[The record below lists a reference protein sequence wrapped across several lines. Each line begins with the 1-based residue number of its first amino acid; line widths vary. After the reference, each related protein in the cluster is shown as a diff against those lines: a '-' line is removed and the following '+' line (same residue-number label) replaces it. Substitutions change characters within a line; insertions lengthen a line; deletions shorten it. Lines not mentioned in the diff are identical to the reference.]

1 VFTARSR
8 RVLVLVSA
16 ALAVLLLAA
25 CGSSKKSSSGGAS
38 ADPAAIV
45 PANAPIYL
53 EASVNPSANQK
64 AAFNSLSQKILGV
77 PNPGDKI
84 IELINK
90 SAKKDGVT
98 YEKDIKPWLG
108 EKVAVEATRLGSGN
122 SSAFAVIIDTTNP
135 DKALAAI
142 QKGQTVTKG
151 KVGDVSYIKTN
162 DDTYAGTIDNYLVI
176 GNREGFAD
184 VAAAQKGDKLADQPN
199 FKAAR
204 AKAPNERL
212 AYLYV
217 GIDPLV
223 KYAALTSDTLKSQ
236 AGTLKGLI
244 GGIHAVSAWLI
255 AAPSSVEID
264 VTTVP
269 NKFGSGGGAPSA
281 FPLAKAPGDAWA
293 AATIRNVGP
302 LLTKELNQLGQI
314 GASSS
319 GQNFQQILDQLKA
332 ATGLDVHED
341 LLSWMGDAGAFVR
354 GTSLTDLGA
363 AVVIKSNNPA
373 KSQAAIGKI
382 DDLLTRIGRN
392 AAKLDVPGGTGIEIS
407 TTATGPKVQI
417 AAVGQYF
424 YIAFGNGALEDAM
437 HPSTTLDSTPN
448 FNAAVASLKGTA
460 PSVYVDL
467 QTVFGFV
474 ESLAP
479 NNPAIGKVKPY
490 LDAFTSLVA
499 GAKNGVGKVVV
510 NVKQGS
516 ATGLPSTTTPNTTP
530 NTTPSTTD
538 TNSNSAYFP
547 GG

>member
-8 RVLVLVSA
+8 RALVLVFA
-16 ALAVLLLAA
+16 ALAVLLIAA
-25 CGSSKKSSSGGAS
+25 CGSSKKSSGGGAS

-45 PANAPIYL
+45 PANATLYL

-84 IELINK
+84 VELINK
-90 SAKKDGVT
+90 SAKTDGVT

-108 EKVAVEATRLGSGN
+108 DKLAVEATKIGTGN
-122 SSAFAVIIDTTNP
+122 ASAFAVVIDTTDP
-135 DKALAAI
+135 AKALEAI

-151 KVGDVSYIKTN
+151 KVNDVDFIKTSDN
-162 DDTYAGTIDNYLVI
+162 TYAGTIDGYLVI
-176 GNREGFAD
+176 GNRAGFAD
-184 VAAAQKGDKLADQPN
+184 IAAGQKGDKLADKPT
-199 FKAAR
+199 FKEAR
-204 AKAPNERL
+204 SKAPVDRL

-217 GIDPLV
+217 DTDAIIR
-223 KYAALTSDTLKSQ
+223 YAALTSDTLKSQ
-236 AGTLKGLI
+236 AGTLQGLI
-244 GGIHAVSAWLI
+244 GGIHALSASLI
-255 AAPSSVEID
+255 AAPSSIELD

-302 LLTKELNQLGQI
+302 LLIKELNQLGQI
-314 GASSS
+314 GASGN
-319 GQNFQQILDQLKA
+319 GQNFQQILDQLKV
-332 ATGLDVHED
+332 ATGLDVQQD
-341 LLSWMGDAGAFVR
+341 LLGWMGDAGAFVR
-354 GTSLTDLGA
+354 GTSVTDLGA
-363 AVVIKSNNPA
+363 AIVIKSNNPA

-382 DDLLTRIGRN
+382 DRLLSQLGRN
-392 AAKLDVPGGTGIEIS
+392 ADKLDVPGGTGIEVA
-407 TTATGPKVQI
+407 TTATGPKIQL

-424 YIAFGNGALEDAM
+424 YIAFGKGALEDAM
-437 HPSTTLDSTPN
+437 HPSTTLDTTPN
-448 FNAAVASLKGTA
+448 FNAAIASLKGTA
-460 PSVYVDL
+460 PSLYVDL

-474 ESLAP
+474 EGLAP
-479 NNPAIGKVKPY
+479 SNPSLDKVKPY

-499 GAKNGVGKVVV
+499 GTKNGVVKIVV

-516 ATGLPSTTTPNTTP
+516 ATGAPSA
-530 NTTPSTTD
+530 TTPSTTASTTD
-538 TNSNSAYFP
+538 TNANSSYFP